1 MLRFDVIGLRKERPV
16 HVKGPVILVILVPF
30 VLPVVN
36 LVVHHRSCKMQL
48 PSKFGCQSES
58 DFPSQRALFT
68 SFGAILIMSPGA
80 KHDQCR
86 TAIGRAP
93 CGGPYRIFDGGPH
106 AG

>member
-1 MLRFDVIGLRKERPV
+1 MLRFSVIGLRKERLV

-30 VLPVVN
+30 VLPVVDF
-36 LVVHHRSCKMQL
+36 VVNRRSCKMEL
-48 PSKFGCQSES
+48 PSKFGCESES
-58 DFPSQRALFT
+58 VFPNKRALFT

-93 CGGPYRIFDGGPH
+93 CGGPYRIFDGGPRV
-106 AG
+106 G